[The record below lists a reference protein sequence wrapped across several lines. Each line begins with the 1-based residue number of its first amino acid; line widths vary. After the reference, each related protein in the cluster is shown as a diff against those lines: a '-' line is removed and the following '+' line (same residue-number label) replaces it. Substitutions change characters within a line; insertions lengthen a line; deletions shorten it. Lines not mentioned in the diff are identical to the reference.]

1 MSITTDVNFTGDTM
15 LNKTV
20 IEEAKRWIV
29 EQNREKAVALAK
41 RVIAEGGD
49 PLELMNQG
57 FIPGINAVGD
67 LFGRGQLFLP
77 ELMQA
82 ADTMKAATDIV
93 NETLAER
100 GIIQRETAATVLIAT
115 VKGDVHDIGK
125 CIVVSLF
132 KANGFTVYDLG
143 RDVPTEKIIEEA
155 VKHNVDIIGTSA
167 LLTTTMNRQKE
178 LEETLKKTGLRD
190 RFKTMVGGAPVTPR
204 WAARIGAD
212 AYAEDAQDGVLK
224 VKALLQK
231 NP

>member
-1 MSITTDVNFTGDTM
+1 M

-20 IEEAKRWIV
+20 IEEAKRCIV

-100 GIIQRETAATVLIAT
+100 GIIQRESAATVLIAT

-178 LEETLKKTGLRD
+178 LEETLKKAGLRD

-224 VKALLQK
+224 LKALLQK

>member
-1 MSITTDVNFTGDTM
+1 MGDTM

-29 EQNREKAVALAK
+29 EQNREKAVELAK

-100 GIIQRETAATVLIAT
+100 GIIQRQTAATVLIAT

-178 LEETLKKTGLRD
+178 LEETLKKAGLRD

-212 AYAEDAQDGVLK
+212 AYAEDAQDGVVKL
-224 VKALLQK
+224 KALLLK